1 MNVNTEKMNLVIN
14 NKSEKPIY
22 EQLYE
27 QISSQILNEDL
38 PVDYCLPSIRT
49 VAVELGISVIT
60 VKKAYEVLESN
71 DFIYTRAGKG
81 CFVKSHKRPLG
92 EIRLQLAEKK
102 LQADFPY
109 YKNLNIT
116 EKEMHELVTIIY
128 SNNKDES

>member
-1 MNVNTEKMNLVIN
+1 MVTNTEKMNLAVN

-27 QISSQILNEDL
+27 QISNQILNGDL
-38 PVDYCLPSIRT
+38 PADYCLPSIRT

-60 VKKAYEVLESN
+60 VKKAYEVLEAN
-71 DFIYTRAGKG
+71 GFIYTRAGKG
-81 CFVKSHKRPLG
+81 CFVESHKRPLG

-102 LQADFPY
+102 LQADFLY

-116 EKEMHELVTIIY
+116 EKEMHKLVTIIY
-128 SNNKDES
+128 SKNKSKN